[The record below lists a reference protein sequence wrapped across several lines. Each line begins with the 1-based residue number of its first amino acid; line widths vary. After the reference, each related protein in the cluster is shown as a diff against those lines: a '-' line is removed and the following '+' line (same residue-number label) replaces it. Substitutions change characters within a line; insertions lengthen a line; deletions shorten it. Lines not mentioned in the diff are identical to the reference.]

1 MSPLRTFN
9 ICLLGIAAAGVIWL
23 ARHHQWLYATLLA
36 LGAFIGW
43 PLVFA
48 WFFGERITVDRART
62 GSKPNSP
69 NRKGNYDRDA

>member
-9 ICLLGIAAAGVIWL
+9 ICLLGIATAGVIWL

-48 WFFGERITVDRART
+48 WFFGEHMTVQRDGT
-62 GSKPNSP
+62 ESKRNSP
-69 NRKGNYDRDA
+69 NRKKKYDRDA